1 MHSDSSLFNSKNVK
15 SKEKS
20 IDAIIE
26 EIEPNEQPFRVLVA
40 NDEIMQL
47 EVISLKLEHTE
58 KCVVDR
64 AVNGFEAFEMVNNKF
79 NADR

>member
-40 NDEIMQL
+40 NDEIM
-47 EVISLKLEHTE
+47 
-58 KCVVDR
+58 
-64 AVNGFEAFEMVNNKF
+64 
-79 NADR
+79 